1 MAGDEGSGRLMRVR
15 RSLLFVAGFSAV
27 FILLGAGF
35 GLFGAMFS
43 TSLSLW
49 GKIAGAIVV
58 LFGLHY
64 MGVIRIS
71 FLMRERRFHPK
82 TNSINSVKAFFLG
95 SAFALGWTPCVGPI
109 LASILFLASQTT
121 TLLTGMLLLSIYSL
135 GLGIP
140 FIVLAYGYERMHKQ
154 TLWLRNHMKLISY
167 VSGGLLIAVGV
178 LIFFG
183 TLQNFTGWV
192 LSLGA
197 QLTYL
202 SEVQKRLFD
211 IGASALFLAIGCW
224 TAVYVGLRKRRG
236 NSKAPWRGIV
246 LSLILVAFGVI
257 GIVGLVTPTQVFSSW
272 LSWQGL

>member
-1 MAGDEGSGRLMRVR
+1 
-15 RSLLFVAGFSAV
+15 
-27 FILLGAGF
+27 
-35 GLFGAMFS
+35 MFS